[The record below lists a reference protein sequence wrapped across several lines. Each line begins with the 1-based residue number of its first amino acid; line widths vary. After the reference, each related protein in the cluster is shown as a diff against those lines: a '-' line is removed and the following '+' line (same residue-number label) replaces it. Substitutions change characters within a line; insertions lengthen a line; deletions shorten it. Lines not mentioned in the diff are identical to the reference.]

1 MAHLQVG
8 TEREGSLGGRDRRP
22 MGGVRSCAA
31 MKHVGLNVAADPFM
45 SVADMSVN
53 GGFVL
58 SMADDPLCY
67 SSQNE

>member
-1 MAHLQVG
+1 MG

-22 MGGVRSCAA
+22 MGGVHSCAA

-53 GGFVL
+53 GSFVL